1 VNGDVHIIP
10 VFETQGPQ
18 PTPRCEPKN
27 QVFASNLKRA
37 SFLGPILGS
46 LDLFIPAPESLHI
59 HCIWQRNERG
69 HERILLPRV
78 KLETPHGAIHH
89 KTLMR
94 WNSAAA
100 DHWFQ
105 ASALHALHALISREK
120 SR

>member
-1 VNGDVHIIP
+1 MNDAHIALIP
-10 VFETQGPQ
+10 ETQARQ
-18 PTPRCEPKN
+18 PLTPRCEPKN

-37 SFLGPILGS
+37 SFLGPTLGS
-46 LDLFIPAPESLHI
+46 LDLFITAPESL
-59 HCIWQRNERG
+59 HCIWQRNEQG

-89 KTLMR
+89 KTLVR

-100 DHWFQ
+100 ERQFQ
-105 ASALHALHALISREK
+105 TAALHALYELIAREK

>member
-1 VNGDVHIIP
+1 VNAVDIIRIP
-10 VFETQGPQ
+10 ETQAVS

-46 LDLFIPAPESLHI
+46 LDLFIPAPEPLHI
-59 HCIWQRNERG
+59 HCIWQRSERG

-89 KTLMR
+89 KTLVR
-94 WNSAAA
+94 WNSAAT
-100 DHWFQ
+100 DHRFQ
-105 ASALHALHALISREK
+105 TAALHALHELICREK